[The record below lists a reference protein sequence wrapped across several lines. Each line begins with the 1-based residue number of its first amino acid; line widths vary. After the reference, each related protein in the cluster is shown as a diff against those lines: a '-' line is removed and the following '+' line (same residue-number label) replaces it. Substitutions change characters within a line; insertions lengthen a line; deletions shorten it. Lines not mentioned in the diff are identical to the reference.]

1 MEFTIHGDLKNKL
14 KKGKLVMNH
23 SKLIGNNIQG
33 NHQDNR
39 IEDDFLRHHLD
50 EDALSNKSYG
60 SHKNR
65 PFIEKSHN
73 NSRETLDGEEK
84 KDASKED
91 LEQEDLEEDGEN
103 EEGPLDED
111 LVIDAATEDALLED
125 YPSDCFPDTWY
136 KKFPF
141 LAGDNDAPFWQGW
154 AHLRLKTFQ
163 LIENKYFE
171 TAVITMILLSS
182 LALVMV
188 LPVVINMDSSAI
200 NHKYNDCEETSAVN
214 NSRKA
219 LYTTE
224 IYIFKPFRLKE
235 VAMLRNGPW
244 VSGKVKTDDSALEDV
259 HLQYRPI
266 LQDILYYMDKIFTV
280 IFFLEMLIKWLALG
294 FKKYF
299 TNAWCWLDFVIVM
312 LSLINLA
319 ATWAGA
325 ADIPAFRSMRTLRA
339 LRPLRAVSRWEGM
352 RVSIQGGVEEGLER
366 HESKNVSFTTK
377 IVIITV
383 YGVFQVVVNA
393 LVQAIPSIFNVLLVC
408 LIFWLIF
415 AIMGVQLFAG
425 KYFKCVDLNLTTLSH
440 EIIPDKNACIAENY
454 TWLNSAMNFDHV
466 GKAYLCLFQVATFKG
481 WIQIMNDAIDSRE
494 IGKQPIRETNI
505 YMYLYFVFFIIF
517 GSFFTLNL
525 FIGVI
530 IDNFNEQ
537 KKKISIPQVI

>member
-1 MEFTIHGDLKNKL
+1 MLK
-14 KKGKLVMNH
+14 GTWYPE
-23 SKLIGNNIQG
+23 SYQNN
-33 NHQDNR
+33 R
-39 IEDDFLRHHLD
+39 VEDDFLKHHLD
-50 EDALSNKSYG
+50 KNDLSNKSYG

-111 LVIDAATEDALLED
+111 LVIDAATEDALLDD

-182 LALVMV
+182 LAL
-188 LPVVINMDSSAI
+188 
-200 NHKYNDCEETSAVN
+200 
-214 NSRKA
+214 
-219 LYTTE
+219 
-224 IYIFKPFRLKE
+224 
-235 VAMLRNGPW
+235 
-244 VSGKVKTDDSALEDV
+244 ALEDV

-366 HESKNVSFTTK
+366 HKSK
-377 IVIITV
+377 
-383 YGVFQVVVNA
+383 
-393 LVQAIPSIFNVLLVC
+393 
-408 LIFWLIF
+408 
-415 AIMGVQLFAG
+415 
-425 KYFKCVDLNLTTLSH
+425 
-440 EIIPDKNACIAENY
+440 
-454 TWLNSAMNFDHV
+454 
-466 GKAYLCLFQVATFKG
+466 
-481 WIQIMNDAIDSRE
+481 
-494 IGKQPIRETNI
+494 
-505 YMYLYFVFFIIF
+505 
-517 GSFFTLNL
+517 
-525 FIGVI
+525 
-530 IDNFNEQ
+530 
-537 KKKISIPQVI
+537 